1 VTARDDDTTGS
12 LRSVADKVAELESAL
27 VGKSL
32 KTGAPLA
39 DELVAMTT
47 ELLDA
52 LDLDPN
58 PDPDRD
64 AELISTLRVYR
75 NAAFVFRR
83 LAGAS
88 GEPDPELAALCA
100 ALIGQGHDH
109 LVAFMSQAPQED
121 ESTA

>member
-1 VTARDDDTTGS
+1 M
-12 LRSVADKVAELESAL
+12 ESAL
-27 VGKSL
+27 VAGSL
-32 KTGAPLA
+32 TTGAPLA
-39 DELVAMTT
+39 DELVVMTT

-83 LAGAS
+83 LAGTS
-88 GEPDPELAALCA
+88 GDPDPELAPLCA

-109 LVAFMSQAPQED
+109 LLALMSQTPEED
-121 ESTA
+121 ETT